1 MSNAHQSSID
11 DQMQALEDGADQEGK
26 MSLWDHLSELRAR
39 LLKSLGVILLIFV
52 VCFFGLAEPLYEF
65 LAKPMRDSLAA
76 KGIDPSFYF
85 SAAFAPIIT
94 QIRLSFF
101 AAIFFGFPFLS
112 YQVWR
117 FIAPGLYQR
126 EQRLALPILF
136 GMPVLFFFG
145 ALFARYLMFPI
156 VYGFAIS
163 FTDTNLSPLIE
174 MGKYLTDSVRLILAF
189 GICFELPLIIS
200 VLSIF
205 DVVEA
210 NQLKKWRRY
219 FVLVAAIIGAILT
232 PADLLSMFLLA
243 IPMLALYEL
252 SIALVSLMEKNRSK

>member
-1 MSNAHQSSID
+1 MSSADQSSID
-11 DQMQALEDGADQEGK
+11 DQMQAAEDSADQEGK
-26 MSLWDHLSELRAR
+26 MSLWDHLGELRLR
-39 LLKSLGVILLIFV
+39 LLKSMGVILIIFV

-65 LAKPMRDSLAA
+65 LAKPMRDSLTA

-94 QIRLSFF
+94 QIRLSFL

-112 YQVWR
+112 YQIWQ
-117 FIAPGLYQR
+117 FIAPGLYKR
-126 EQRLALPILF
+126 EQQLALPILF
-136 GMPVLFFFG
+136 GMPILFFLG
-145 ALFARYLMFPI
+145 AIFARYLMFPI

-163 FTDTNLSPLIE
+163 FADNNLSPLIE
-174 MGKYLTDSVRLILAF
+174 MSKYLTDSVRLILAF

-205 DVVEA
+205 DIVEA
-210 NQLKKWRRY
+210 KQLKKWRRY
-219 FVLVAAIIGAILT
+219 FVLIAAVIGAILT

-243 IPMLALYEL
+243 LPMLALYEL
-252 SIALVSLMEKNRSK
+252 SIVLVGILERKRSD